1 MEKTDGR
8 LILNRRKTARASV
21 GTGLPLPG
29 WVPCE
34 GIPPLQARLPARS
47 VRLCSFTGCLRHPS
61 HLHQV
66 SPGLKLHM
74 DGHKIS
80 GRQWEQ
86 GDRSRSMAQG
96 VGQPRTRLGKGCS
109 RGRPGFAPV
118 MLGDRACL
126 PCQDRACCHRGPGLL
141 PRFPPLPPAP
151 AMRVTRSQGQGSLQA
166 GHCSGQDRSPASC
179 PRTPPVARATAHKK
193 TCFYS
198 IEQRLRCVGG
208 REMDPADPLSE
219 IQLLAL
225 VTAGNRSFAA
235 MPLSKAQHPAP
246 LRAPRARPR
255 IPEPHPGSPASQP
268 LRQRAVSVLC
278 AGKRA
283 LHVELRDPDV
293 RACVPALLEQ
303 WQMPRSP
310 DES

>member
-1 MEKTDGR
+1 
-8 LILNRRKTARASV
+8 
-21 GTGLPLPG
+21 
-29 WVPCE
+29 
-34 GIPPLQARLPARS
+34 
-47 VRLCSFTGCLRHPS
+47 
-61 HLHQV
+61 
-66 SPGLKLHM
+66 M

-96 VGQPRTRLGKGCS
+96 VGQPRTRLGKGRS

-118 MLGDRACL
+118 MLGDGACL

-179 PRTPPVARATAHKK
+179 LRTPPVARATAHKK

-255 IPEPHPGSPASQP
+255 FLSPTLAHQP
-268 LRQRAVSVLC
+268 PSPSGSVLC
-278 AGKRA
+278 LSSVLERGPCV
-283 LHVELRDPDV
+283 LNSMIPT
-293 RACVPALLEQ
+293 CVPASLPCWSNGRCHAPQMSPEASTLAVSPGPWPTFSWLGWRRKGAIAIVPWRLCLPESFLTEQ
-303 WQMPRSP
+303 NC
-310 DES
+310 